1 MNYNIY
7 GSVGLPLL
15 ELPARLVE
23 GFSGILAK
31 HTSQKREIAR
41 ILIIFELRNS
51 NPLQV
56 AKLLKCYK
64 ATTYRWY
71 YRTKELIKL
80 FEQHTAMNHAELER
94 FLRLFLKDKE
104 RPGAPL
110 VYTPEQQCSIITIA
124 AEKPRKYG
132 VESSEW
138 THWEL
143 AMVANRDGITKSIS
157 PSTVGRMLTEAD
169 IKPHQSK
176 YWEFPNIEDKAAF
189 NKKVAEICELY
200 HNSERELRNQTHTV
214 SVDEKTGIQALSRI
228 NPDKG
233 AIPGKIAKLEFEYK
247 RHGTQALIPSFEI
260 GTGKIIA
267 YRIGAT
273 RTEEDF
279 AKLIESTIV
288 LDSGANWIFIA
299 DQLNI
304 HKSEA
309 LVRLIVKKLNL
320 KDDLGKKGKTGLL
333 KNLVTRE
340 KFLSDKSHRIR
351 FVYTPKHCSW
361 LNQIEIWFGI
371 LTRKIL
377 RRGNFQSISELRT
390 RIAKFIEYYNTIMAR
405 VFKWTYKGKLLQA

>member
-1 MNYNIY
+1 MNYNLY
-7 GSVGLPLL
+7 GSVGLPPL
-15 ELPARLVE
+15 ELPVRLIE

-31 HTSQKREIAR
+31 RTSQKRETER
-41 ILIIFELRNS
+41 ILIIFELKS
-51 NPLQV
+51 KNPLQV
-56 AKLLKCYK
+56 SKLLKCYK
-64 ATTYRWY
+64 TKAYRWY
-71 YRTKELIKL
+71 YRAKELITL
-80 FEQHTAMNHAELER
+80 FKQHAVMNNAELER

-104 RPGAPL
+104 RSGAPL
-110 VYTPEQQCSIITIA
+110 FYSPEQQCSIVAIA
-124 AEKPRKYG
+124 SEKPRKYG
-132 VESSEW
+132 IESSKW

-143 AMVANRDGITKSIS
+143 AMVANRNGITKSIS
-157 PSTVGRMLTEAD
+157 PSTVGRILTEAN
-169 IKPHQSK
+169 IKPHRSK

-189 NKKVAEICELY
+189 CEKTAEICELY
-200 HNSERELRNQTHTV
+200 HNSVRELENRTHTV
-214 SVDEKTGIQALSRI
+214 SVDEKTGMQALSRI

-273 RTEEDF
+273 RTEKDF
-279 AKLIESTIV
+279 AELIDNTIN
-288 LDSGANWIFIA
+288 LDSEANWIFVA

-309 LVRLIVKKLNL
+309 LVRLIAKRLNL
-320 KDDLGKKGKTGLL
+320 RNDLGKKAKTGVLRDM
-333 KNLVTRE
+333 VTRE
-340 KFLSDKSHRIR
+340 KFLVDKSHRIR

-377 RRGNFQSISELRT
+377 RHGNFRSINELRA
-390 RIAKFIEYYNTIMAR
+390 RIAGFIDYYNSTMAK
-405 VFKWTYKGKLLQA
+405 VFKWTYRGKLLQA